1 MRSEREPSI
10 SNIADSPEG
19 PATAWRALVTEYAAM
34 TSEVVS
40 SLGKRPTVK
49 ITIRKALQV
58 MRGPIL
64 GATASHFIDAGDPAN
79 MLLVDNVDGE
89 LRARAAKA
97 GHVLRDPTSPE
108 WCFRTQAIQELPDDE
123 VDVLF
128 GGADVSGWVTFIPVE
143 HVRFPAAFLVWTSS
157 PLSADGRLTLEFL
170 TAQTSLCLSNAMARS
185 GASAVRREFDSARDL
200 DGLEESARRMSRSF
214 LDLEHQLK
222 GPIRQAWMRVN
233 HTLRLEASR
242 EPALQ
247 RELLAL
253 RGILRKASR
262 VTASTGLF
270 ADLSSDH
277 PIRINQQR
285 LSLQDLRKMCVEAAT
300 DYQLLSERDR
310 GLRFTVDSES
320 FGLAG
325 TGVFLDKE
333 LINQALNNIL
343 DNASK
348 YSYRGT
354 RVLIRLGMSKTGSYL
369 GITNQGIPIRPTE
382 VTKVFERGWRSEDA
396 MLVVGE
402 GTGIGLW
409 IVDNIMKAHGGSVRV
424 ISNTA
429 RGVTEFR
436 LYLPSTPLH
445 V

>member
-1 MRSEREPSI
+1 
-10 SNIADSPEG
+10 
-19 PATAWRALVTEYAAM
+19 
-34 TSEVVS
+34 
-40 SLGKRPTVK
+40 
-49 ITIRKALQV
+49 
-58 MRGPIL
+58 
-64 GATASHFIDAGDPAN
+64 
-79 MLLVDNVDGE
+79 
-89 LRARAAKA
+89 
-97 GHVLRDPTSPE
+97 
-108 WCFRTQAIQELPDDE
+108 
-123 VDVLF
+123 
-128 GGADVSGWVTFIPVE
+128 
-143 HVRFPAAFLVWTSS
+143 
-157 PLSADGRLTLEFL
+157 
-170 TAQTSLCLSNAMARS
+170 
-185 GASAVRREFDSARDL
+185 
-200 DGLEESARRMSRSF
+200 
-214 LDLEHQLK
+214 
-222 GPIRQAWMRVN
+222 
-233 HTLRLEASR
+233 
-242 EPALQ
+242 
-247 RELLAL
+247 
-253 RGILRKASR
+253 
-262 VTASTGLF
+262 
-270 ADLSSDH
+270 
-277 PIRINQQR
+277 
-285 LSLQDLRKMCVEAAT
+285 MCVEAAT